1 MFLTSTHIPL
11 LRTPLTKFSNLCHT
25 TMQNWLL
32 QRMNLVHKLTS
43 SLYDTFP
50 KNNVYRGITV
60 LHSCCL
66 QYRFWIENIL
76 DRRWKKSGHLRT
88 MDTWMN
94 SNVAAECRSEHMG
107 KESFNFNVQM
117 WSLKLF
123 PLLTYAVF
131 ADGTRSCVTV
141 RNNNKPSQLLSK
153 RISGSKTYPHAKS
166 SLLLIWEF
174 KFS

>member
-1 MFLTSTHIPL
+1 M
-11 LRTPLTKFSNLCHT
+11 TPLTKFSNLCHT
-25 TMQNWLL
+25 FMQNWLL

-43 SLYDTFP
+43 SLYDTFSQI
-50 KNNVYRGITV
+50 NVYRGITV

-66 QYRFWIENIL
+66 QSRVWIENIL

-131 ADGTRSCVTV
+131 ADGTRV
-141 RNNNKPSQLLSK
+141 QLLE
-153 RISGSKTYPHAKS
+153 TTTNPHNFFQNVFQVQRHI
-166 SLLLIWEF
+166 LMQNHHYY
-174 KFS
+174 